1 MRANLNNIGI
11 IILAAGKGT
20 RMKSDLPKVLHKLHG
35 KTMIDRVFD
44 TSKQVAKNNIIF
56 VLGYKADLVK
66 NSIKENLDKNVFFAI
81 QKKLDGTGSAVKS
94 AIPFLKENTKDV
106 LILCGDVPL
115 ISEKSL
121 KDFIKTHIK
130 KNNVLSVLATKA
142 KNPTGYGRIIKNAKN
157 ELVAIIEETDAS
169 IDEKKIDIINTG
181 IYCIKKDF
189 LVQAIEKIK
198 SNNKQKEFYL
208 TDIIEIAFKNNKKQG
223 FIISKNCNEFAGV
236 NTLHD
241 LERLQCHPR

>member
-1 MRANLNNIGI
+1 MNINSKNIGI

-20 RMKSDLPKVLHKLHG
+20 RMKSNLPKVLHKIKG
-35 KTMIDRVFD
+35 ETMIGRILE
-44 TSKQVAKNNIIF
+44 TSMQVDNNNIIM

-66 NSIKENLDKNVFFAI
+66 KNILKNFDKNISFAI

-115 ISEKSL
+115 ISKKSL
-121 KDFIKTHIK
+121 KGFIKTHIK
-130 KNNVLSVLATKA
+130 KNNVLSVLATKT

-169 IDEKKIDIINTG
+169 TDEKTIDIINTG

-208 TDIIEIAFKNNKKQG
+208 TDIIEIAFKNNEKQG
-223 FIISKNCNEFAGV
+223 FIISKNFNEFAGV

-241 LERLQCHPR
+241 LERLQCHPK